1 MWTDRGDGTL
11 TPGRGSAIHLHVV
24 LVMLMTGHDITVN
37 FWWARPKMRAP
48 AHSAPPEGRN
58 PTHKHRNSRLNGADQ
73 RRHAAIYGPGR
84 LARRAPLKL
93 TNQWHRPRRR

>member
-48 AHSAPPEGRN
+48 AHSAPILINE
-58 PTHKHRNSRLNGADQ
+58 L
-73 RRHAAIYGPGR
+73 I
-84 LARRAPLKL
+84 KL
-93 TNQWHRPRRR
+93 STSCSQQIGLL